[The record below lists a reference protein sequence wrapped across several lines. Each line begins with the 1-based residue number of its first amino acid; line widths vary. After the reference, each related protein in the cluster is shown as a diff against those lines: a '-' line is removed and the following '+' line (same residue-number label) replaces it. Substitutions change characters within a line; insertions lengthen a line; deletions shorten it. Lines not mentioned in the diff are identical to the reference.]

1 MRKEKIMERLK
12 RIICIVC
19 IFVLS
24 GVSGMEMY
32 AGISVSGVNKVYAAV
47 GEEPEIRG
55 GGGMV

>member
-1 MRKEKIMERLK
+1 MERLK